1 MPGWLQHKTSSN
13 VMATLS
19 QEKADNCTGKAALYS
34 ELETMKDHHE
44 LRQTKKEIT
53 YLLFLQSLPL
63 TGQTYL

>member
-1 MPGWLQHKTSSN
+1 MPGWLQHKTSSS
-13 VMATLS
+13 VKATTS
-19 QEKADNCTGKAALYS
+19 QEKADNCIGKAALYS

-44 LRQTKKEIT
+44 LKQKNMT